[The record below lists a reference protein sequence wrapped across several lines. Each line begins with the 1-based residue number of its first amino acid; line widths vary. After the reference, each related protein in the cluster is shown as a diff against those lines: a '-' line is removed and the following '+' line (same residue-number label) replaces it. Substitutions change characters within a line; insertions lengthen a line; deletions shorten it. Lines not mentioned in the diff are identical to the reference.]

1 MTTTTDIARRH
12 GHTGPT
18 NCQDCGTTE
27 NVHFG
32 SWFDP
37 KTRESG
43 NFLQCCACGI
53 KTGDPIYVHAE
64 CGAAAADYVPN
75 VNSDPL
81 GQLAF
86 KRIQDRAIEAF
97 LRGQQDAVD
106 CDLEGREVYE
116 HAVAAVLE
124 AVGRAY
130 AAAAINQVAE
140 VLIDKLDEDAYVAL
154 GDVAATLDLEVVED
168 LDGANGTGD
177 DSPQVRVFRRDA
189 GWVMTGTTS
198 EPCTSNHHRAQDG
211 RPACTAVAVWRVV
224 EEHESAD
231 GFPMLSIGFYC
242 DTDLPE
248 EHRAQA
254 GVAA

>member
-1 MTTTTDIARRH
+1 VTTTTDIARRH

-18 NCQDCGTTE
+18 SCQDCGTTE

-75 VNSDPL
+75 V
-81 GQLAF
+81 
-86 KRIQDRAIEAF
+86 IEAF

-106 CDLEGREVYE
+106 CDLEGREVHE

-177 DSPQVRVFRRDA
+177 DSPQVRVFRCDT
-189 GWVMTGTTS
+189 GWVMTGTAP

-211 RPACTAVAVWRVV
+211 REPCTATAVWKVV

-242 DTDLPE
+242 DTDLPDK
-248 EHRAQA
+248 HRAQA